1 MIHMKGKQ
9 MLNNIKK
16 ILKKSYKVIII
27 VICLIIFIAILENI
41 LEPETLKIDTI
52 IYNLVVLKMR
62 NNTFTNIFKILTNL
76 RWSICF
82 NCNIYN
88 IIIISKK

>member
-1 MIHMKGKQ
+1 

-27 VICLIIFIAILENI
+27 
-41 LEPETLKIDTI
+41 EPETLKIDTI